1 MVVICEE
8 CGKKYRVDPSNI
20 QGKAASFKCHACNQV
35 IMVFKS
41 RITSFQPDCKA
52 KVKPNTLIDDRLAA
66 DEADSKNGMPV
77 INKAK
82 VDTRY
87 RRKTGGFGLRAKMLL
102 LFLLV
107 PLILTAGVSLFYLW
121 QLDTSSR
128 VLVQE
133 SSKMVTQLAQ
143 EKIANTST
151 TTAMIQSRVQ
161 ALTHKARM
169 FALIMLGATFLL
181 FSIIVFVYTN
191 RLTGKIKS
199 LAEVADR
206 ISQGELEMKIET
218 KSRDEIGELAEA
230 IARMQDNIRLSIE
243 RLQRRR

>member
-20 QGKAASFKCHACNQV
+20 QGKAASFQCHACNQV

-41 RITSFQPDCKA
+41 RVTSSQPDYKA
-52 KVKPNTLIDDRLAA
+52 KVKPTTLIDDRLAA
-66 DEADSKNGMPV
+66 DKADSKNGMRAV
-77 INKAK
+77 NNAKA
-82 VDTRY
+82 DTRY

-107 PLILTAGVSLFYLW
+107 PLMLTAGMSLFYLW
-121 QLDTSSR
+121 QFDTSSR

-133 SSKMVTQLAQ
+133 SSKIVTQLAQ
-143 EKIANTST
+143 EKNANISA
-151 TTAMIQSRVQ
+151 TTAMMQSRVK
-161 ALTHKARM
+161 ALTHKSRM
-169 FALIMLGATFLL
+169 IALIMLGATLLL
-181 FSIIVFVYTN
+181 FSIVVLVYTN

-199 LAEVADR
+199 LAEAAER

-230 IARMQDNIRLSIE
+230 ISRMQDNIRLSIE
-243 RLQRRR
+243 RLQRR